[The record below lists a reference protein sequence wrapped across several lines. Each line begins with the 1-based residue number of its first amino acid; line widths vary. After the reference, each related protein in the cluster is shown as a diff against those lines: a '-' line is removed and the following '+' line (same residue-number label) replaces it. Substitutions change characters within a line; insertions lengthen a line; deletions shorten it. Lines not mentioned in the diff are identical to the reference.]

1 MRVLSARR
9 RNDIGVIGTGRAAAV
24 VASAGALVNTLFQA
38 GARVQQIFERH
49 DWKFCFIGGVA
60 NFRWGTPRL
69 TNDLDLTLL
78 TGFGGEAAYTA
89 ALLAEFESRI
99 QGATE
104 FALQNRVLLLRTP
117 DGFGIDVALGAMPFE
132 ASAIERSSNVE
143 LVRGATLRT
152 CSAEDLIVHKAFAAR
167 PQDWVDIEGVILKQR
182 GQLQWAQIWSDLSVL
197 AELKEA
203 PELLTTLEG
212 ITTRAESVV
221 GPFPHAR
228 S

>member
-1 MRVLSARR
+1 M
-9 RNDIGVIGTGRAAAV
+9 
-24 VASAGALVNTLFQA
+24 NTLFQA
-38 GARVQQIFERH
+38 GARVQQIFER
-49 DWKFCFIGGVA
+49 DEWKFCFIGGVA

-78 TGFGGEAAYTA
+78 TGFGGEPAYTA

-99 QGATE
+99 SDAAE
-104 FALQNRVLLLRTP
+104 FALRNRVLLLRTP
-117 DGFGIDVALGAMPFE
+117 DGFGLDVALGAMPFE
-132 ASAIERSSNVE
+132 ASTIERSSNAE
-143 LVRGATLRT
+143 LVREATLRT

-182 GQLQWAQIWSDLSVL
+182 GLLQWPQIWTDLGVL

-203 PELLTTLEG
+203 PELLTELDR
-212 ITTRAESVV
+212 IATRAESVV

>member
-1 MRVLSARR
+1 M
-9 RNDIGVIGTGRAAAV
+9 
-24 VASAGALVNTLFQA
+24 NTLLQA
-38 GARVQQIFERH
+38 GARVQRILERH
-49 DWKFCFIGGVA
+49 DWAFCFIGGVA

-78 TGFGGEAAYTA
+78 TGFGAEETYTA

-99 QGATE
+99 SDAAE
-104 FALQNRVLLLRTP
+104 FALRNRVLLLRTP

-132 ASAIERSSNVE
+132 SSAIDRSTNVE
-143 LVRGATLRT
+143 FVPGAVLRT

-182 GQLQWAQIWSDLSVL
+182 GQLVWPQIWSDLAEL

-203 PELLTTLEG
+203 PELLTELER
-212 ITTRAESVV
+212 IVLRAESVI

-228 S
+228 

>member
-1 MRVLSARR
+1 M
-9 RNDIGVIGTGRAAAV
+9 
-24 VASAGALVNTLFQA
+24 NTLLQA

-49 DWKFCFIGGVA
+49 EWKFCFIGGVA

-78 TGFGGEAAYTA
+78 TGFGGEPAYTA

-99 QGATE
+99 SDAAE
-104 FALQNRVLLLRTP
+104 FALRNRVLLLRTP
-117 DGFGIDVALGAMPFE
+117 DGFGLDVALGAMPFE
-132 ASAIERSSNVE
+132 ASTIERSSNAE
-143 LVRGATLRT
+143 LVREATLRT

-182 GQLQWAQIWSDLSVL
+182 GVLQWPQIWTDLGVL

-203 PELLTTLEG
+203 PELLTELDR
-212 ITTRAESVV
+212 IATRAESVV